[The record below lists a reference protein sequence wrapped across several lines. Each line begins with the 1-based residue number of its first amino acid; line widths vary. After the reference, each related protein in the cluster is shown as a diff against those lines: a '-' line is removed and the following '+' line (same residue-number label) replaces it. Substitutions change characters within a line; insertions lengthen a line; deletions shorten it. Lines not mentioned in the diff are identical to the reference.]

1 MRPQRRRAASTIAAR
16 GGLVGNVRF
25 ERKAFATRLSCHCD
39 RFLGGGEVV
48 VDCQHLG
55 AFLCKAQNRGTA
67 VAQAFARRLT
77 GAQYDGDLILETD
90 ANLGGKQH
98 DCRSTEFTGALVDG
112 KVHALG
118 AVLNKRTSLQRVGPM
133 AGHLWFD
140 HDEARDHRDRGH
152 LRHP

>member
-16 GGLVGNVRF
+16 GGLVGNLRF

-67 VAQAFARRLT
+67 GPGLRQ
-77 GAQYDGDLILETD
+77 ETD
-90 ANLGGKQH
+90 RRPIRW
-98 DCRSTEFTGALVDG
+98 RSY
-112 KVHALG
+112 
-118 AVLNKRTSLQRVGPM
+118 P
-133 AGHLWFD
+133 
-140 HDEARDHRDRGH
+140 
-152 LRHP
+152 